1 MILTR
6 LVQIHHAA
14 FTADIPFWLSVTDG
28 LDPVLELGCG
38 GGRVTLPLAKS
49 GRTMVG
55 LDINLLSVQHLVS
68 ELLNCEENIQ
78 NRVLAL
84 QADMLN
90 FSIDCTFR
98 SVILPCNTYS
108 IFTPGERQLLL
119 RNIARS
125 LQPDGSFIT
134 SLPNPHRIAAIHQ
147 ELQAKENDSIPDFE
161 TEFFHPETGNP
172 VQVSSFNSAV
182 SDGVRWDWIYDHLL
196 PDGRVERLIQSTE
209 HKMCSREIY
218 LNEFKKAGL
227 KEITCLGDFNGTV
240 FKKRAPYLILIGK
253 KSLNL

>member
-6 LVQIHHAA
+6 LVQVHHAA
-14 FTADIPFWLSVTDG
+14 YTADIPFWLSGTDG

-38 GGRVTLPLAKS
+38 AGRVTLPLAKS
-49 GRTMVG
+49 GRTVVG
-55 LDINLLSVQHLVS
+55 LDLNLLSVQFLVS

-90 FSIDCTFR
+90 FWTDCTFR

-119 RNIARS
+119 NNITRS
-125 LQPDGSFIT
+125 LQPDGLFIT
-134 SLPNPHRIAAIHQ
+134 SLPNPHRTAAIHK
-147 ELQAKENDSIPDFE
+147 ELLGKENDSAPDFE
-161 TEFFHPETGNP
+161 TEILHPETENP
-172 VQVSSFNSAV
+172 VQVSSLNSAL
-182 SDGVRWDWIYDHLL
+182 SDGVRWDWIYDHLF

-209 HKMCSREIY
+209 HKLCSPEIY

-227 KEITCLGDFNGTV
+227 KEITCLGDFNGKV
-240 FKKRAPYLILIGK
+240 FKKHAPYLILIGK
-253 KSLNL
+253 KLP